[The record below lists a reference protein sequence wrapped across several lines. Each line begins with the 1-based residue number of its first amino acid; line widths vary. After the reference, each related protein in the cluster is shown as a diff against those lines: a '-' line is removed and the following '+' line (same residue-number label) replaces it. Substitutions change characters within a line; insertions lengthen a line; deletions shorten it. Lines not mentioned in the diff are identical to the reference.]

1 MGSNSQSPHTA
12 LGSALRAIRLRKK
25 ESLLEASSAIEISG
39 ERLARIENGE
49 LHPTEDILLLL
60 VSHYLVSEK
69 EEEKLWELAGY
80 GKRQY
85 SEQDKLDSSAQQNFF
100 VMPFDARVVY
110 ADSVQIVI
118 NDHGVIMNFLQPSGP
133 GQQLAIARVGM
144 SREHAKSVLQ
154 VLQKTLSDSE
164 NTSSPEQKRLRAS
177 NNDAE

>member
-85 SEQDKLDSSAQQNFF
+85 SDQDKLDSSAQHKFV

-164 NTSSPEQKRLRAS
+164 NTSSPEQKKLRAS